1 MEGQCRVHLATEST
15 HSRMGIWNS
24 ARIVIGT
31 IASRAKNCTPRHQ
44 QQIQIRPKSRR
55 NEMNQGGKIGRVRVQ
70 PAILKYFSEVPGEEI
85 WIDDL
90 VNSTPFDEKQIQSA
104 ITRLIANGYDV
115 RTVIPGRPWPYHAL
129 PKPPTPPN
137 PET

>member
-1 MEGQCRVHLATEST
+1 
-15 HSRMGIWNS
+15 
-24 ARIVIGT
+24 
-31 IASRAKNCTPRHQ
+31 
-44 QQIQIRPKSRR
+44 
-55 NEMNQGGKIGRVRVQ
+55 MNQGGKIGRVRVQ

-115 RTVIPGRPWPYHAL
+115 RTVMRGRSWSYHGLRKPTKTANPERPVLPAL
-129 PKPPTPPN
+129 PSIPEIATPP
-137 PET
+137 PPIYK